1 MELMLDFLNTI
12 IGPGKMINKY
22 LLIRNIR
29 GNWSA
34 QLLYEFYS
42 RNKAYSK
49 FGYLNAISYE
59 YLPPIR
65 PSRILFFR
73 ANKIESIKSKLFY
86 RNPLPEVLFDKISSN
101 AKLHNLVKLK
111 FSSIVILF
119 KLIKINDSSKLL
131 DFKIN
136 NVPYGQFL
144 YTPLIAKIGIKHF
157 YLSIHLRCKYIKLY
171 LSFIKGYE
179 TLQKIN
185 IKSKYTH
192 IVLINGR
199 DAFGA
204 GCQLLAY
211 TKKIK
216 VFCLEHGLNSKQY
229 PRYGVWYG
237 NMHHW
242 KVRHREALRVRY
254 SNESKF
260 TKDYATKLI
269 QEQYLLN
276 SKWWEGRTT
285 KIPILNSNGGK
296 SICFFTSSEKETT
309 TFPSSLSNNND
320 LDKSDQSSAL
330 KMIYEVAEKLDIDLI
345 IRMHPNFS
353 KNRIAK
359 RERKFFYDLTKS
371 WKNTTLIYNN
381 NAINSFE
388 LAKKSW
394 INFTFRSSIGAE
406 LEALN
411 LPVYYMAPTTWGGKD
426 SRLLIKN
433 KKQLSKLLSSSSREY
448 FKPTSDYQL
457 FAAYNSEQGQE
468 YKFIEFREQNSHKK
482 EYAILI
488 NDLELDVPR
497 FKFISQRN

>member
-1 MELMLDFLNTI
+1 MRD
-12 IGPGKMINKY
+12 KY

-49 FGYLNAISYE
+49 FGYLNAVSQE

-65 PSRILFFR
+65 PARILFFR
-73 ANKIESIKSKLFY
+73 AHKIESIKSKLFY
-86 RNPLPEVLFDKISSN
+86 KNSLPEVLFDRIISN

-111 FSSIVILF
+111 FSSLVILF

-131 DFKIN
+131 DFKVN
-136 NVPYGQFL
+136 HVPFGQFL

-157 YLSIHLRCKYIKLY
+157 HLSILSRGKYIKLY
-171 LSFIKGYE
+171 LSFINGYE

-185 IKSKYTH
+185 INSKYTH

-204 GCQLLAY
+204 GCQLFAY
-211 TKKIK
+211 TKKIR
-216 VFCLEHGLNSKQY
+216 VFCLEHGLSSKQY
-229 PRYGVWYG
+229 PSYGVWSG

-242 KVRHREALRVRY
+242 KVRHREALRVHH
-254 SNESKF
+254 SKKSKLTNE
-260 TKDYATKLI
+260 YAAKLI
-269 QEQYLLN
+269 EEEYLLN

-285 KIPILNSNGGK
+285 KIPILNPKGKK

-309 TFPSSLSNNND
+309 TFPSSLSNDND

-359 RERKFFYDLTKS
+359 RERKFFYDLTKN

-381 NAINSFE
+381 DPINSFD

-411 LPVYYMAPTTWGGKD
+411 LPVYYTAPTTWGGTD

-433 KKQLSKLLSSSSREY
+433 KNQLSKLLSSSSREY

-457 FAAYNSEQGQE
+457 FVAYNFEQGQE
-468 YKFIEFREQNSHKK
+468 YRFIKFRETNSNRK
-482 EYAILI
+482 EYAVLI
-488 NDLELDVPR
+488 NKLELDVPR
-497 FKFISQRN
+497 FKFIGQRY